1 MDVIVIIYSVRP
13 NTSGM
18 VTLAVLGTG
27 KIGGEVAYLAAI
39 SGLIDRMVMY
49 DAAKPFLRA
58 QVLDIQHTGLDI
70 EISTDWRVAR
80 DADLCVFSAGIPRTP
95 EVKTRADLLSANIPV
110 ADECSLALNRFTGVL
125 ITVTNPMDANNFYL
139 CRKNGFEPSRCI
151 GFGGQLDSARF
162 GIALKKKGISGDP
175 WVLGDHGEYQVPL
188 FSRLQEPVDDVTREE
203 ILAGLRGASMEV
215 IQGKG
220 GTVFGPAY
228 HIAGLMRSII
238 LDERRIL
245 PCSCVL
251 DGEYGV
257 SGCSLGVPAEIG
269 REGIVSIKEWELDT
283 WEREHFE
290 AAAKFVQDLAAHIG
304 Q

>member
-1 MDVIVIIYSVRP
+1 
-13 NTSGM
+13 M

-27 KIGGEVAYLAAI
+27 KIGGEVAYLAAM

-70 EISTDWRVAR
+70 EISTDWRAAR
-80 DADLCVFSAGIPRTP
+80 DADVCVFSAGIPRTP

-110 ADECSLALNRFTGVL
+110 ADECSLALNKFTGVL
-125 ITVTNPMDANNFYL
+125 ITVTNPMDANNLYL

-188 FSRLQEPVDDVTREE
+188 FSRLDAPVDIAVREE

-238 LDERRIL
+238 LDERRII

-251 DGEYGV
+251 EGEYGV

-269 REGIVSIKEWELDT
+269 REGICSIKEWDLDT
-283 WEREHFE
+283 WEREHFD
-290 AAAKFVQDLAAHIG
+290 AAAGFVRDLAAHIG
-304 Q
+304 H